1 MYLLMWTLFKVVLT
15 QILPLVPQRLEG
27 KGLQEQSLPPQALE
41 LLTISQPRHSQW
53 LQLAGQSLCVG

>member
-15 QILPLVPQRLEG
+15 QILHLVTHRLEG

-41 LLTISQPRHSQW
+41 TWTIFQPRRSQL